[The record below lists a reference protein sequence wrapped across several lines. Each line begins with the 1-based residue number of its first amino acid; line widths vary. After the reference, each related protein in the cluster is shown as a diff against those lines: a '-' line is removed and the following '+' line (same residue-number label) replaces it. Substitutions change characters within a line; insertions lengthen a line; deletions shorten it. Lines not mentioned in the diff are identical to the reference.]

1 MNSQPARRSSS
12 AFHSLSL
19 LFVLLSALLVAGCS
33 EPQPEVLTLSGP
45 TMGTQYHI
53 SWINPEQD
61 VTPADA
67 LRDMVNSRLKQ
78 LNAVFST
85 YDPESEL
92 SILNKKSA
100 QLTGR
105 WIPVSPELMSVLKD
119 AAFVNGF
126 SLGRFDVTVGPL
138 VNLWGFGPQ
147 PHDTVPTEEDIKA
160 LLPSVGMQHLQL
172 RPDSNE
178 ILQDEP
184 LYIDLSAVAKGWA
197 VDDIGLLLENLG
209 ISNYLVEIGG
219 EVRVRGRK
227 PNGPW
232 RLAIERPVYEAG
244 VSAQKIIEP
253 GDRAVATSG
262 DYRNYFEKDG
272 QRYSHTI
279 DPVTGY
285 PINHKLASVTVI
297 MPTCS
302 LADAWATAINVAGPE
317 LGMNIAEA
325 NHLPVFM
332 LIRDGDGYKEAMSSA
347 FIEMFGNSAD
357 TLKES
362 EEN

>member
-1 MNSQPARRSSS
+1 MKVAPALYPVALVRC
-12 AFHSLSL
+12 FILGL
-19 LFVLLSALLVAGCS
+19 LVLLTACS
-33 EPQPEVLTLSGP
+33 EPSPEVQMVTGP
-45 TMGTQYHI
+45 TMGTQYHV
-53 SWINPEQD
+53 SWIEGAQ
-61 VTPADA
+61 VETDA
-67 LRDMVNSRLKQ
+67 HALQGMIDSRLSQ
-78 LNAVFST
+78 LNSVFST

-92 SILNKKSA
+92 SLLNKKSETLA
-100 QLTGR
+100 GR
-105 WIPVSPELMSVLKD
+105 WIPVSPELMSVLRD

-138 VNLWGFGPQ
+138 VNLWGFGPKAQ
-147 PHDTVPTEEDIKA
+147 DAIPSDEDVQA
-160 LLPSVGMQHLQL
+160 LLPAIGMQHLQL

-178 ILQDEP
+178 IYLDRP
-184 LYIDLSAVAKGWA
+184 LYIDLSAIAKGWA

-209 ISNYLVEIGG
+209 ITDYLVEIGG
-219 EVRVRGRK
+219 EVRTRGSK
-227 PNGPW
+227 PSGPW

-244 VSAQKIIEP
+244 VSAQKILEP
-253 GDRAVATSG
+253 GDMAVATSG

-272 QRYSHTI
+272 QRFSHTI

-285 PINHKLASVTVI
+285 PIRHTLASVTVV

-332 LIRDGDGYKEAMSSA
+332 LIRDGDGFREARSSA
-347 FIEMFGNSAD
+347 FVEMFGEPDEVQN
-357 TLKES
+357 ES
-362 EEN
+362 EGSK

>member
-1 MNSQPARRSSS
+1 MNPRSSLY
-12 AFHSLSL
+12 SLPR
-19 LFVLLSALLVAGCS
+19 LFLFILALGLAACS
-33 EPQPEVLTLSGP
+33 EPRPEVQMLSGP
-45 TMGTQYHI
+45 TMGTQYHV
-53 SWINPEQD
+53 SWVDTPEN
-61 VTPADA
+61 TADA
-67 LRDMVNSRLKQ
+67 ESLQEMIRSRLVQ
-78 LNAVFST
+78 LNKVFST

-100 QLTGR
+100 DMAGR
-105 WIPVSPELMSVLKD
+105 WIPVSPELMSVLQD

-138 VNLWGFGPQ
+138 VNLWGFGPS
-147 PHDTVPTEEDIKA
+147 PHDVVPTEDEVKA

-172 RPDSNE
+172 RPASNE
-178 ILQDEP
+178 IYMDEP
-184 LYIDLSAVAKGWA
+184 LYIDLSAIAKGWA

-209 ISNYLVEIGG
+209 ISDYLVEIGG
-219 EVRVRGRK
+219 EVRTRGTK
-227 PNGPW
+227 PSGPW
-232 RLAIERPVYEAG
+232 RLAIERPVYESG

-253 GDRAVATSG
+253 GNHAVATSG

-279 DPVTGY
+279 DPMTGY
-285 PINHKLASVTVI
+285 PITHKLASVTVI

-302 LADAWATAINVAGPE
+302 LADAWATAIDVAGPE

-332 LIRDGDGYKEAMSSA
+332 LIREGDGFREAYSSA
-347 FIEMFGNSAD
+347 FKEMFPASAD
-357 TLKES
+357 TLKTP
-362 EEN
+362 EEK

>member
-1 MNSQPARRSSS
+1 MNHHSDSRLSS
-12 AFHSLSL
+12 AFLPFSL
-19 LFVLLSALLVAGCS
+19 LLILVSALLITACS
-33 EPQPEVLTLSGP
+33 EPKSEVLTLSGP
-45 TMGTQYHI
+45 TMGTSYHI

-61 VTPADA
+61 ATPADA
-67 LRDMVNSRLKQ
+67 LRDMVDARLKQ
-78 LNAVFST
+78 LNSVFST

-92 SILNKKSA
+92 SLLNKKSA
-100 QLTGR
+100 QLAGR

-138 VNLWGFGPQ
+138 VNLWGFGPK
-147 PHDTVPTEEDIKA
+147 PHDNVPTDEEIQA

-178 ILQDEP
+178 ILQDEA

-197 VDDIGLLLENLG
+197 VDDLGLMLENLG
-209 ISNYLVEIGG
+209 IENYLVEIGG
-219 EVRVRGRK
+219 EVRVRGQK
-227 PNGPW
+227 PTGPW
-232 RLAIERPVYEAG
+232 RLAIERPVYENG

-253 GDRAVATSG
+253 GNHAVATSG

-285 PINHKLASVTVI
+285 PISHKLASVTVI

-347 FIEMFGNSAD
+347 FIEMFGSSAD